1 MTQTVN
7 HFALLPLYAAGGT
20 ALLVLVM
27 EVAFG
32 RWALPA
38 GIVGGLAT
46 IGAAVTSGVRPAS
59 TFCGPEHCS
68 WVSGPQAAVVAVLF
82 AALTVGVFAL
92 SAPAL
97 REGFA
102 PAGEFCFLLA
112 GSMAGGVVVAY
123 AGDLITLIVGLE
135 TLTLPLYVLVGLRRF
150 APRERMTTT
159 GASAAVTFFLVSVIS
174 TAIALLGAA
183 LLFASTGVLHLAVL
197 TEGTGPVAPLG
208 AVGAAL
214 LVIGFAFKVAA
225 VPLHAWAPATYDGAP
240 VPVAAYLSTASKLGG
255 VVALAAVV
263 QRLDTGPLVAVLAV
277 LTMTVGN
284 LVALRQS
291 RMVRLLAW
299 SSVAQAGYILAPLAV
314 GSAGVPA
321 AIAYAVFFV
330 LLEFIAFAV
339 VTALRG
345 PADGGDLTAYRGL
358 GLRHPWLGAA
368 LVLALSGLAGLP
380 PGLAGLFAKVTIVAA
395 LINAGWGWLAGVVA
409 LNAVIA
415 LAYYVRAAAL
425 LYTRPQTP
433 GIAFAALPPTTAA
446 DPESTSAP
454 TGDRLPATAD
464 PTAPGPTTPGPAA
477 AGSAATGS
485 APTSPTTAGA
495 AAASPASAG
504 SSAAGS
510 TATGRASSSATTAAP
525 AATGTTLRGVVDPKL
540 LEAATHPRVNVLRP
554 VAAAIAVAATI
565 TIIVGFTPQW
575 IFDALL
581 G

>member
-7 HFALLPLYAAGGT
+7 HFALLPLYAAAGT

-27 EVAFG
+27 ELAVG
-32 RWALPA
+32 RYTVPA
-38 GIVGGLAT
+38 GIAGGLAT
-46 IGAAVTSGVRPAS
+46 IGAAVALAVRPAA

-82 AALTVGVFAL
+82 AALTIGVLAL

-97 REGFA
+97 RARLA
-102 PAGEFCFLLA
+102 PAGEFCFLLTS
-112 GSMAGGVVVAY
+112 SMTGGVVIAY

-150 APRERMTTT
+150 APRERVTTT

-183 LLFASTGVLHLAVL
+183 LLFAATGVLHLAVL
-197 TEGTGPVAPLG
+197 TEGAGTLAPLG

-225 VPLHAWAPATYDGAP
+225 VPLHAWAPSTYDGAP

-255 VVALAAVV
+255 VVALAAIV

-284 LVALRQS
+284 LVALRQT

-339 VTALRG
+339 VVALRG
-345 PADGGDLTAYRGL
+345 PAGDGGELLDYRGA
-358 GLRHPWLGAA
+358 GRRNPWLGAA
-368 LVLALSGLAGLP
+368 MVLALAGLAGLP
-380 PGLAGLFAKVTIVAA
+380 PGLAGLFAKVTVVAA

-415 LAYYVRAAAL
+415 LAYYVRVAAL
-425 LYTRPQTP
+425 FYTRPTP
-433 GIAFAALPPTTAA
+433 AGIPVAAQPTPSP
-446 DPESTSAP
+446 DRHP
-454 TGDRLPATAD
+454 TPDQ
-464 PTAPGPTTPGPAA
+464 
-477 AGSAATGS
+477 
-485 APTSPTTAGA
+485 
-495 AAASPASAG
+495 
-504 SSAAGS
+504 
-510 TATGRASSSATTAAP
+510 P
-525 AATGTTLRGVVDPKL
+525 AATATTLTAVADPDL
-540 LEAATHPRVNVLRP
+540 LEAATHPRVAVPRP
-554 VAAAIAVAATI
+554 VAAALAVAATI
-565 TIIVGFTPQW
+565 TIILGFAPQW